1 MFKPVNP
8 NSRIPA
14 FLQNGTKNNIIFQLT
29 LSVVLLG
36 GMILKDLHE
45 ERQWEKHLAELDS
58 ETEK

>member
-14 FLQNGTKNNIIFQLT
+14 FLQNGTKNNIIFQLALT
-29 LSVVLLG
+29 AVIVG
-36 GMILKDLHE
+36 GMILKDVYE
-45 ERQWEKHLAELDS
+45 ERQWEKYVAELDS